1 MNYKRLE
8 LGDTVKKGDQFMEN
22 GAWREAE
29 VIGRVI
35 QEECLG
41 AYRRPYSD
49 EEWAQRGRVV
59 ASKLQEQ
66 GP

>member
-8 LGDTVKKGDQFMEN
+8 LGEVVRKGDQFMEN

-35 QEECLG
+35 QEDCLG
-41 AYRRPYSD
+41 SYRRPLD
-49 EEWAQRGRVV
+49 NTTLQPEEV
-59 ASKLQEQ
+59 
-66 GP
+66 P